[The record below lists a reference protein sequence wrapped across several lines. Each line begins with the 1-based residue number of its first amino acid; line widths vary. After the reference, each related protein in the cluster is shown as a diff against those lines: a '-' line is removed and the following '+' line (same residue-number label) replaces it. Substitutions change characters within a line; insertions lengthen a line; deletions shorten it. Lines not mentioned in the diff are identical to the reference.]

1 MMAMDRQAEGKAR
14 IVGFRGAVGLIVSAA
29 VALAL
34 TGAAPSAS
42 ASPAAQLVVVTF
54 PAKSGG
60 GLGFELFPSE
70 KAPAPARFVIY
81 LPAGYSVNTSVAPGT
96 KVGLFDALYYTKTD
110 PFDFAD
116 VALRTGD
123 PATLPGDPAAQACAP
138 GPHAAFWTATFKVGK
153 SPVTIRF
160 YVDPTTGAET
170 SLGAFKLVSCL
181 ASPYILVAQG
191 GAPGGLQYDIFA
203 VGLSGSVVSNPASGN
218 FLWRTVVTPYNAGTG
233 TSNVAGTFEA
243 RTHVLIPYVLTAH
256 ARYLRKT
263 KTVVVTGKLSAV
275 GQPRAG
281 IRVGVL
287 AGKIFPSNWG
297 KVRTHADGSYSLR
310 RRVRPGPS
318 ARTLLIDVFFAGSIQ
333 GACVDPPVA
342 PAGCV
347 DENTSPPIDATTK
360 VRIPKRLKK

>member
-1 MMAMDRQAEGKAR
+1 
-14 IVGFRGAVGLIVSAA
+14 VGS
-29 VALAL
+29 
-34 TGAAPSAS
+34 
-42 ASPAAQLVVVTF
+42 
-54 PAKSGG
+54 
-60 GLGFELFPSE
+60 
-70 KAPAPARFVIY
+70 
-81 LPAGYSVNTSVAPGT
+81 
-96 KVGLFDALYYTKTD
+96 FDALYYTKTV
-110 PFDFAD
+110 PFDFAE
-116 VALRTGD
+116 VTLRTGD
-123 PATLPGDPAAQACAP
+123 PATLPGDPAAQACAA

-203 VGLSGSVVSNPASGN
+203 VGLSSSVVSGPASGN
-218 FLWRTVVTPYNAGTG
+218 LLWRSFVTPYNAGTG
-233 TSNVAGTFEA
+233 TSNLTGTFES
-243 RTHVLIPYVLTAH
+243 RTHVLIPHVLTAH
-256 ARYLRKT
+256 ARYFPKT
-263 KTVVVTGKLSAV
+263 KTVVVTGKLTAL

-287 AGKIFPSNWG
+287 AGKVLPSDWG

-333 GACVDPPVA
+333 GPCGDPSVA

-347 DENTSPPIDATTK
+347 DENTSPPLDATAK